1 MGENTSRKQDGSGFH
16 LSHEADMARMER
28 IIRRLWILLIII
40 FALFAASNFAWVIYE
55 MGYQNV
61 DTTVQTVE
69 QQADNDSNVYFAGG
83 DVYGSQTESENN
95 AG

>member
-1 MGENTSRKQDGSGFH
+1 MGENTSRKQDGRGFY

-40 FALFAASNFAWVIYE
+40 FVLYAASNLVWVIYE

-83 DVYGSQTESENN
+83 DMYGGQTESENN

>member
-1 MGENTSRKQDGSGFH
+1 MGENTSRKQDGSGFY

-28 IIRRLWILLIII
+28 IIRRLWILLIITL
-40 FALFAASNFAWVIYE
+40 ALFAVSNFAWVIYE

-83 DVYGSQTESENN
+83 DMYGDQTEGDNN